1 MKNLILFA
9 LVLLFWSCEMQPIEE
24 LAIEPET
31 VEQIQGPYQVT
42 PVGKNTILSLGKKL
56 EKRIGFNVIESA
68 QMSQLSDFT
77 FDLEASQLTTDTL
90 KRRTYTVPFLE
101 KGDKYSTFNLVMVA
115 DSVDNVL
122 DQYVLQY
129 EFDSSQYLTFEQTK
143 DFLESG
149 VMIKRFPF
157 SSFFNDSNPGFLERC
172 DVIFD
177 SNGDPVTCDEV
188 EIISGPGYGGGGS
201 GGGGTTWITPGGADG
216 GGSGGSSLSC
226 SWTVSWSPCSCL
238 GHTTTCGCKDTNR
251 YPVVTIICNDSQ
263 MRKSFPQI
271 ASSMTCMDCSVS
283 DFGSPAF
290 TLTRDATQIDNLLT
304 DFNLTDLHMAY
315 LSLNPAF
322 SKEFRSL
329 LQSESNLDQKAA
341 MITLSA
347 QMEGVIGSKMTR
359 NFGLAINNMVTADL
373 SDPAILHLFS
383 TYFSARAAFLKLSN
397 PQKYLINPNGNP
409 RDPNNINKLA
419 LYYDTFKEAI
429 HWSLDL
435 AGLIPFLGEPADLLN
450 AGLYFLEGDAVN
462 ATISAASAI
471 PLYGIIASGSRMGW
485 KVIAATTDIQSKR
498 ILKWVVND
506 KGIISFGFR
515 SDLAKNFPTMNTAT
529 HQAHHVIPWSTR
541 IQEHPVVQKAADWGF
556 HMNESLNGIPVI
568 KEINSP
574 NHNIY
579 NNYIEQK
586 LNLIQKDF
594 PENKWHEELI
604 KLVNKAKAAI
614 AANPNTHLDQIRFR

>member
-1 MKNLILFA
+1 MRNLIFLAF
-9 LVLLFWSCEMQPIEE
+9 VLLFWSCEMQPIEE

-42 PVGKNTILSLGKKL
+42 PVSKSTILSLGKKL
-56 EKRIGFNVIESA
+56 QKRIGFNVIESA
-68 QMSQLSDFT
+68 QMRQLSDFT
-77 FDLEASQLTTDTL
+77 FDLEASLVNTDTL
-90 KRRTYTVPFLE
+90 KRRTYTIPFLE
-101 KGDKYSTFNLVMVA
+101 KGDHYSTFNLVMVA

-122 DQYVLQY
+122 DHYVLQY
-129 EFDSSQYLTFEQTK
+129 EFDSIQYQTFEETG
-143 DFLESG
+143 DFLVSG
-149 VMIKRFPF
+149 VTIKRFPF
-157 SSFFNDSNPGFLERC
+157 SSFFIDSSPGLLERC
-172 DVIFD
+172 DGVFD
-177 SNGDPVTCDEV
+177 SNGDPIACET
-188 EIISGPGYGGGGS
+188 ISNIANATLIGGGGGS
-201 GGGGTTWITPGGADG
+201 TYSGSTTYTIEFGGGGSISCQMVLTKVECPSPYHNNSSGCIHNTSPTYIFTWDCRNSADKRENT
-216 GGSGGSSLSC
+216 SYSSLNCQNCDIS
-226 SWTVSWSPCSCL
+226 
-238 GHTTTCGCKDTNR
+238 N
-251 YPVVTIICNDSQ
+251 
-263 MRKSFPQI
+263 
-271 ASSMTCMDCSVS
+271 
-283 DFGSPAF
+283 FGAPAF
-290 TLTRDATQIDNLLT
+290 TLTRDATQINNLLSNYPLS
-304 DFNLTDLHMAY
+304 DWHMQY

-322 SKEFRSL
+322 SNEFRSL

-359 NFGLAINNMVTADL
+359 NFGLAIDNMVEADL
-373 SDPAILHLFS
+373 SNPAILNLFS

-397 PQKYLINPNGNP
+397 PEKYLKNPNGNP
-409 RDPNNINKLA
+409 KDPNNINQWTLF
-419 LYYDTFKEAI
+419 YDTFKEAI

-435 AGLIPFLGEPADLLN
+435 AGFVPFLGEPADLLN

-556 HMNESLNGIPVI
+556 HMNELLNGIPVK

-586 LNLIQKDF
+586 INLIQKNF

-614 AANPNTHLDQIRFR
+614 AANPNTHLDQISFR